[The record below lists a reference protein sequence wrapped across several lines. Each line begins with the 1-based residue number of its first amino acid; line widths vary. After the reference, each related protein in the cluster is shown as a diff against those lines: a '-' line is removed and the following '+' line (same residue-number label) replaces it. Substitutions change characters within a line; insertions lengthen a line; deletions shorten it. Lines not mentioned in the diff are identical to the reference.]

1 MSIPLGEDYWPMGM
15 WLVEISQLLA
25 AGWPLQGP
33 LWFSGEITWLLDC
46 NGRGLGGGIPFLFPG
61 HLPPSSLTQW
71 IGHTSAAAPEQA
83 HPNRYKKHKHP
94 SSSGQAHKG
103 RQGTLGGVGGL
114 GPCSPDSVA
123 KEDAQKFILCLRA
136 LGISQPFPSPARQ
149 HSKAQICGLCLPGLH
164 PGDRSPC

>member
-1 MSIPLGEDYWPMGM
+1 MAGGDLPTSGSRMASPRSPLVLWGDH
-15 WLVEISQLLA
+15 LA
-25 AGWPLQGP
+25 QGP
-33 LWFSGEITWLLDC
+33 IARELDC

-149 HSKAQICGLCLPGLH
+149 HSKAQICGLCLPELALRA
-164 PGDRSPC
+164 GDL